1 MFNDNFH
8 YYPLIYIDMHLIVT
22 KKLKVTDYSIQ
33 DTAETRR
40 VCGKQNLPVP
50 YEGIFRA
57 IRQTLILE
65 LMK

>member
-1 MFNDNFH
+1 
-8 YYPLIYIDMHLIVT
+8 MHLIVT